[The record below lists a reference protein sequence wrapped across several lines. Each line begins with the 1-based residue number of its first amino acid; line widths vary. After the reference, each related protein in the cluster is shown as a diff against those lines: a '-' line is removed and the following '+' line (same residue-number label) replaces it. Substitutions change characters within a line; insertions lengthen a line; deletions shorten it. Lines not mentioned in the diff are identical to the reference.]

1 MRLAEHA
8 PSARPAARRRG
19 ELGPDVA
26 ARCCAAP
33 RPSTRSS
40 PPCSTRC
47 APVRT
52 CSSIEDLHW
61 ADEAT
66 LDLVRFL
73 ARRIAT
79 LPLLLVLSYRD
90 ALGVDHPLSPV
101 LGDLVSSPRTR
112 SACS

>member
-1 MRLAEHA
+1 MCDSLST
-8 PSARPAARRRG
+8 PRP
-19 ELGPDVA
+19 LGPLRDVA
-26 ARCCAAP
+26 DDLEAPVPDCCVAP

-40 PPCSTRC
+40 RRCWTRC
-47 APVRT
+47 APGPRVLVV
-52 CSSIEDLHW
+52 EDLHW

-90 ALGVDHPLSPV
+90 ALAPTI
-101 LGDLVSSPRTR
+101 R
-112 SACS
+112 